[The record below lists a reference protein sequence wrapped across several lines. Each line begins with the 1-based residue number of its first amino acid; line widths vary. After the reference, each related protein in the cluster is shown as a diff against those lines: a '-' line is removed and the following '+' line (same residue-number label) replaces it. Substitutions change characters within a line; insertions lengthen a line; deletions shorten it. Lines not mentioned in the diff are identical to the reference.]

1 MKRGRSAGISG
12 WGVVTKIC
20 RCQRSTGTS
29 KPRGRFSSLH
39 HGPAAFTTTGART
52 SSPATLT
59 PATSPRSTSTRST
72 GAFVRIRA
80 PRRFAAAAYPAAT
93 EWGSQNPASSVI
105 IPAAMSSTRIS
116 GKTSRI
122 SRGST
127 IRWWR
132 PNLVPSFARWNAT
145 LVPITPP
152 PMITTSARSAMGR
165 GRQRGKSQKPSE
177 ARTAAS
183 GAPAHDLRGGDELAL
198 EAVDLQGRVGDPEPL
213 PEAGPDPVHDRGG
226 VGDRRPA
233 VHRDVPREG
242 VEPRGHGPDVE
253 VMDPAD
259 PRDLLDRGR
268 DVMGADLHR
277 GRLEEDPDP
286 VPDEPPRTEEDEADD
301 EHGHDEVEDDHARG
315 LDEGGGRDD
324 ARGTQ
329 GVPVRMEERPPGVDV
344 RPCPSSEEE
353 EHDEVRGEPRE
364 PEEEHGRPRD
374 VGRILG
380 PRVCLGEQEGR
391 DPDEE
396 DPVQEG
402 REDLRAVVPERQ
414 AGRVGPLGDPQG
426 PIAQGEGERVRP
438 DVPRVAQ
445 EGEGA
450 RDPPPEDFQSDAGHV
465 GTD

>member
-39 HGPAAFTTTGART
+39 HGPAAFTTAGART
-52 SSPATLT
+52 SSPATRT

-132 PNLVPSFARWNAT
+132 PNLLPISRAFSRSHTCFGSSTDSTHRRGWKSAVSPVTSGNRRSSSYPIFAMATLTSVPYVVSTIPTLRPVEPAARWDRSSSRRSLMPSFARWNAT

-152 PMITTSARSAMGR
+152 ARSAMGR

-315 LDEGGGRDD
+315 LDGGGGRAD
-324 ARGTQ
+324 APGT
-329 GVPVRMEERPPGVDV
+329 P
-344 RPCPSSEEE
+344 
-353 EHDEVRGEPRE
+353 
-364 PEEEHGRPRD
+364 
-374 VGRILG
+374 
-380 PRVCLGEQEGR
+380 
-391 DPDEE
+391 
-396 DPVQEG
+396 
-402 REDLRAVVPERQ
+402 
-414 AGRVGPLGDPQG
+414 
-426 PIAQGEGERVRP
+426 
-438 DVPRVAQ
+438 
-445 EGEGA
+445 
-450 RDPPPEDFQSDAGHV
+450 
-465 GTD
+465 